1 MREQIPEFTIE
12 IEIKEIT
19 CILPSRNGLFDS
31 VRVTYLFHFFYFSS
45 VRQETKAIANSICQ
59 IPSPYLIYSKPVQYI
74 TPYDIVRMGAYQI
87 HNLQY
92 EICSLYGYCQGPEFT
107 IDNQYCPLCPMN
119 VLRNVTTVFQYF
131 EEFPTSQPSSQPS
144 TQPTSPSS
152 QPSSQP
158 TTQPTERAII
168 VRVQQVTYKYTN
180 LYIYAIV

>member
-31 VRVTYLFHFFYFSS
+31 VRVTYLFHFSYFSS

-59 IPSPYLIYSKPVQYI
+59 IPSPYLIYTNPVQYI
-74 TPYDIVRMGAYQI
+74 TPYDIVRMGAFQI

-92 EICSLYGYCQGPEFT
+92 EICSLYGYCLYES
-107 IDNQYCPLCPMN
+107 QYCQLCPMN
-119 VLRNVTTVFQYF
+119 VLTTVFQYF

-144 TQPTSPSS
+144 IQPTSPSS